1 MRKLGY
7 FWRAAPLPG
16 QALCTLAD
24 YAYHAFYIGL
34 VTATLAGLWS
44 AWHRPVAGQGPGL
57 ALALLLSASVSVA
70 QALFYIEGRHR
81 LGVEA
86 MLAVPAG
93 LALAR
98 LRKRFRRGP

>member
-1 MRKLGY
+1 
-7 FWRAAPLPG
+7 
-16 QALCTLAD
+16 
-24 YAYHAFYIGL
+24 L
-34 VTATLAGLWS
+34 VTAALAGLWS

-57 ALALLLSASVSVA
+57 ALALLLPASVSMA

-98 LRKRFRRGP
+98 LRKRFRPGP